1 MIYRH
6 EIINNN
12 LYLYL
17 DLKEEYSNELSILSK
32 DFLSNNNINYTGDK
46 VYLIINNIL
55 VKVIKKDF

>member
-32 DFLSNNNINYTGDK
+32 DYLSNNNINYTGDK